1 MPTLGIDRSGYH
13 AQSDIALAAQA
24 AKTMKADIPTFKF
37 INFFHPFVGDLTERL
52 KAEETLSAFM
62 DPVFLAGLAT
72 KDDSKLLG
80 SFYEKI
86 ASEVEIY
93 DLKVEFDNELPYANY
108 NWELFY
114 HIPVTVAVHLS
125 NNQRFAEAQR
135 WFHLIFDPTSNDK
148 VAAPQQ
154 RYWRFLE
161 FRQNLDRTSIDEL
174 LALLSKPDDPN
185 NKTEQK
191 LKEAVAKGY
200 DEILS
205 HPFQPH
211 RVARCRPAQLAYRY
225 YVVMKYLDNLIAWGD
240 TLFRQDTVE
249 SLNEATQRYVL
260 AANILGQRPQRIP
273 RRAKPKAK
281 NFRELR
287 ESIQCEDRL
296 GNPLVDVAGS
306 YLYNLSVA
314 GPTQSKSE
322 SAEPLFGIGQILY
335 FCIPRNEQLLGYWD
349 KVADRLFKI
358 RHCMNIEGAVR
369 PLALF
374 DPPIDPGILVKAAA
388 AGIDISG
395 IVRGTNQP
403 PSPVRSLYFIQKAL
417 ELAGEVRAMGSALL
431 SAYEKG
437 DGETLALLRQG
448 HEIEIQE
455 MQQEVRFLHWKSAQE
470 STRSLLTSRKASLER
485 LRYYQRLLGREADPN
500 ATSEIQIDFKGFE
513 LAEKGFDDALKALEG
528 EYDKE
533 IDAPELPALSL
544 STEDGASLKLTESE
558 DEELTRLRRA
568 RDAGVSAALFHS
580 LAGVLQPVVNPGSKF
595 AYWGLGGSI
604 DFKTG
609 TVLSNVAK
617 LYGDM
622 FGIEAAYARD
632 EAGLSSKTAGYE
644 RRSDEW
650 QYQYNLAA
658 HELMQSGRQI
668 LTSRIAEA
676 IASHDYEI
684 MKKQIAHS
692 QEVDRFMRER
702 KTSNEQLYLWMQGE
716 LTRLYGEYY
725 GFAVDIA
732 RKAEETMK
740 RELMRPELETQTF
753 IKFNYWDYGRK
764 GLLSGEALY
773 LDIKRMER
781 EYHESNKRELE
792 LTKHV
797 SLRQLNP
804 LALLGLRASGRCRVE
819 IPEWLFDLDC
829 PGHYM
834 RRIKSVA
841 LSIPAVVGPYT
852 NLSCT
857 LTLLRSSLRKSPIV
871 GEDNGYPRATGDDTR
886 FVDYPGGTQTIVTS
900 SGQNDSGLFETNL
913 RDERFLPF
921 EGAGAYSTWTLELP
935 EDFRQFD
942 YGAISDVVF
951 HIRYTARS
959 GGAILRSRAVEAL
972 AAQVADADRSGLAI
986 LLSLKQD
993 FPSDWRKFINGKG
1006 PLEATLTR
1014 EHFPYFTAG
1023 KELILLGAMVYFIH
1037 ADVVVPG
1044 GDVTINQIPS
1054 QGAQRAFPERYVLQF
1069 TADSDALRRDDSAP
1083 AFVVVTYAIEGK

>member
-1 MPTLGIDRSGYH
+1 MPTLSIDRSGYH

-24 AKTMKADIPTFKF
+24 IKTMKAGIPTFKF

-62 DPVFLAGLAT
+62 DPVFLAGLAA

-80 SFYEKI
+80 SFYNKI
-86 ASEVEIY
+86 ASEVELY
-93 DLKVEFDNELPYANY
+93 DLKLEFDTVLPYANY

-148 VAAPQQ
+148 IAAPQ

-161 FRQNLDRTSIDEL
+161 FRQVLDRTSIDEL

-185 NKTEQK
+185 NKTEQE
-191 LKEAVAKGY
+191 LKEVVAKGY

-205 HPFQPH
+205 HPFEPH

-240 TLFRQDTVE
+240 SLFRQDTVE

-273 RRAKPKAK
+273 RRAKPKK

-374 DPPIDPGILVKAAA
+374 DPPIDPGMLVKAAA

-448 HEIEIQE
+448 HEIEIQK

-513 LAEKGFDDALKALEG
+513 LAEKGFDDALKALED

-544 STEDGASLKLTESE
+544 STEDGASLKLTDSE

-650 QYQYNLAA
+650 QFQYNLAA
-658 HELMQSGRQI
+658 HELMQNGRQI

-684 MKKQIAHS
+684 VKKQIAHS
-692 QEVDRFMRER
+692 QEVDRFMHER

-753 IKFNYWDYGRK
+753 IKFNYWDEGRK

-781 EYHESNKRELE
+781 EYHEHNRRELE
-792 LTKHV
+792 LTKHI
-797 SLRQLNP
+797 SLRQLHP
-804 LALLGLRASGRCRVE
+804 AALLALRATGSCQVTL
-819 IPEWLFDLDC
+819 PEWLYDLDC

-852 NLSCT
+852 SVHCS
-857 LTLLRSSLRKSPIV
+857 LTLLRSSLRRSPIA
-871 GEDNGYPRATGDDTR
+871 DDAYPRRPGDDNR
-886 FVDYPGGTQTIVTS
+886 FVDYVGGVQTIVTS

-921 EGAGAYSTWTLELP
+921 EGAGAESTWTIELP
-935 EDFRQFD
+935 ADFRQFD
-942 YGAISDVVF
+942 YSAISDVVF
-951 HIRYTARS
+951 HVRYTARQ
-959 GGAILRSRAVEAL
+959 GGARLRDQAVGAL
-972 AAQVADADRSGLAI
+972 AERVADASRSGLAI
-986 LLSLKQD
+986 LLSLSQD
-993 FPSDWRKFINGKG
+993 FPSEWHKFFNGNG
-1006 PLEATLTR
+1006 NFEVEVLR
-1014 EHFPYFTAG
+1014 EHFPYFTRG
-1023 KELILLGAMVYFIH
+1023 KEISPKEIALYAIH
-1037 ADVVVPG
+1037 
-1044 GDVTINQIPS
+1044 GDVLVSKRVEIDNLSFRNGKMPLSLLI
-1054 QGAQRAFPERYVLQF
+1054 GE
-1069 TADSDALRRDDSAP
+1069 DLRRDKDARVFALIRFTIDAP
-1083 AFVVVTYAIEGK
+1083 

>member
-1 MPTLGIDRSGYH
+1 MPTLSIDRSGYH

-62 DPVFLAGLAT
+62 DPVFLAGLAA

-86 ASEVEIY
+86 ASEVELH
-93 DLKVEFDNELPYANY
+93 DLKLEFDNELPYSIY

-148 VAAPQQ
+148 IAAPQ

-240 TLFRQDTVE
+240 SLFRQDTVE

-306 YLYNLSVA
+306 YLYNLSVP

-322 SAEPLFGIGQILY
+322 SADPLFGIGQTLY

-374 DPPIDPGILVKAAA
+374 DPPIDPGMLVKAAA

-437 DGETLALLRQG
+437 DGEALALLRQG

-485 LRYYQRLLGREADPN
+485 LRYYQRLLGKEADPN
-500 ATSEIQIDFKGFE
+500 APDEVKVDFEKFE
-513 LAEKGFDDALKALEG
+513 LAEEGFDDALKTLEDQYG
-528 EYDKE
+528 KE
-533 IDAPELPALSL
+533 IKAPELPALDL
-544 STEDGASLKLTESE
+544 STEDGASLKLTASE
-558 DEELTRLRRA
+558 DDEITQLHRA
-568 RDAGVSAALFHS
+568 RDMGIAAGVFHA
-580 LAGVLQPVVNPGSKF
+580 LAGAFTHIPDPNGHGH
-595 AYWGLGGSI
+595 YWGLGVSLN
-604 DFKTG
+604 FKTG
-609 TVLSNVAK
+609 TALMQAMR
-617 LYGDM
+617 LIGDT
-622 FGIEAAYARD
+622 FGIVAAHARD
-632 EAGLSSKTAGYE
+632 QAGLSAKTAGYE
-644 RRSDEW
+644 RRADEW
-650 QYQYNLAA
+650 QFQYNLAA
-658 HELMQSGRQI
+658 HELMQNGRQI
-668 LTSRIAEA
+668 LSSRIAEA
-676 IASHDYEI
+676 IANHDYDI
-684 MKKQIAHS
+684 VKKQIDHS

-702 KTSNEQLYLWMQGE
+702 KTSNEQLYIWMQGE

-753 IKFNYWDYGRK
+753 IKFNYWDDGRK

-871 GEDNGYPRATGDDTR
+871 GEDNGYPRSPGDDSR

-935 EDFRQFD
+935 ENFRQFD
-942 YGAISDVVF
+942 YSAISDVVF
-951 HIRYTARS
+951 HVRYTARQ
-959 GGAILRSRAVEAL
+959 GGARLRDQAVGAL
-972 AAQVADADRSGLAI
+972 AERVADASRSGLAI
-986 LLSLKQD
+986 LLSLSQD
-993 FPSDWRKFINGKG
+993 FPSEWHKFFNGNG
-1006 PLEATLTR
+1006 NFEVEVLR
-1014 EHFPYFTAG
+1014 EHFPYFTRG
-1023 KELILLGAMVYFIH
+1023 KEISPKEIALYAIH
-1037 ADVVVPG
+1037 
-1044 GDVTINQIPS
+1044 GDVLVSERVKIDNLSFTNGKMPLSLLIGEVLKRDKDARVFALIRFTI
-1054 QGAQRAFPERYVLQF
+1054 
-1069 TADSDALRRDDSAP
+1069 DAP
-1083 AFVVVTYAIEGK
+1083 